1 MSTTEQATA
10 IPTGTWQHERGPF
23 EHQLRRD
30 AQHGRNLR
38 GQFAEWQAT
47 LENGHLEGSADV
59 SSVRVE
65 DENLVG
71 HLQSPDFFDAE
82 QFPKLRFVSDSIER
96 HGDEVR
102 VIVGDLTVKGSTEP
116 VELSGRMSGPITDG
130 FGNERIG
137 LDLETVINR
146 HAFGVSWN
154 ADLPGGGR
162 MLEDDV
168 TITANLTLIRK

>member
-10 IPTGTWQHERGPF
+10 VPTGTWQHDPVHSSISFGVTHNTVVTF
-23 EHQLRRD
+23 S
-30 AQHGRNLR
+30 

-47 LENGHLEGSADV
+47 LEDGRLEGSADV

-65 DENLVG
+65 DDDLVA
-71 HLQSPDFFDAE
+71 HLQGPDFFDAE
-82 QFPKLRFVSDSIER
+82 RFPQLRFVSGSIER
-96 HGDEVR
+96 HGNEAR
-102 VIVGDLTVKGSTEP
+102 IVGDLTVKGSTQP
-116 VELSGRMSGPITDG
+116 VELSGRMTGPVTDG

-154 ADLPGGGR
+154 SDLPGGGR

>member
-1 MSTTEQATA
+1 MPNSSRSSGSSPTPSSATETTS
-10 IPTGTWQHERGPF
+10 G
-23 EHQLRRD
+23 
-30 AQHGRNLR
+30 
-38 GQFAEWQAT
+38 
-47 LENGHLEGSADV
+47 
-59 SSVRVE
+59 
-65 DENLVG
+65 
-71 HLQSPDFFDAE
+71 
-82 QFPKLRFVSDSIER
+82 
-96 HGDEVR
+96 
-102 VIVGDLTVKGSTEP
+102 IVGDLTVKGSTEP